1 MTSTAEVTEVSSQ
14 ILGRARGMR
23 DLVCAQAAESERLRT
38 LSPAIVDEMWA
49 SGLMASFNPV
59 AAGGEEPTFAE
70 MIETWIEMAWQDG
83 SFGWIGI
90 ANLPSSFAAAAYLPD
105 EGFAEVF
112 TAHDNRVT
120 MGGQFFPNGQGEA
133 VDGGY
138 RVTGAWSF
146 GSGTGHSEYIAAGF
160 MPMDDGEVRWLA
172 EGLPDMQVAIVPR
185 DDITFTDGWHVQGLK
200 GTGSY
205 DYNTADV
212 FVPQYRTFPL
222 FTRQPHR
229 GTSPATRMGLMPVTA
244 AGHASWALGV
254 AKSMLDDVEELAAS
268 KFRMSDMA
276 SLASRPTFQKGLA
289 HHVAAWRA
297 ARLLVLDAFTGAEA
311 AVAAGNDLTP
321 VLRAD
326 MRVAAVYATDVA
338 RACGEWAHLAA
349 GTSSIREGCRLER
362 AFRDLYT
369 GTQHAFIS
377 EKVAIDVAQIWLGLI
392 EDQPGL

>member
-1 MTSTAEVTEVSSQ
+1 MTSTAEMGSQ
-14 ILGRARGMR
+14 TVARARGMR
-23 DLVCAQAAESERLRT
+23 DLVRAEAAESERIRT
-38 LSPAIVDEMWA
+38 LTRAIVDEMWA
-49 SGLMASFNPV
+49 SGLMSSFNPV
-59 AAGGEEPTFAE
+59 PADGAEPSFTE

-83 SFGWIGI
+83 SFGWVGI
-90 ANLPSSFAAAAYLPD
+90 ANLPSTFAAAAYLPD

-112 TAHDNRVT
+112 TANDNRIT

-138 RVTGAWSF
+138 RLTGSWSF
-146 GSGTGHSEYIAAGF
+146 GSGTGHSEYVAAGF
-160 MPMDDGEVRWLA
+160 MPMDNGEVRWVS
-172 EGLPDMQVAIVPR
+172 EGLPDMQVAILPR
-185 DDITFTDGWHVQGLK
+185 ADITFTDGWFVQGLK

-205 DYNTADV
+205 DYNAADV
-212 FVPQYRTFPL
+212 FVPQRRTFPL
-222 FTRQPHR
+222 FAREPRR

-254 AKSMLDDVEELAAS
+254 AKSMLDDVEELAAT

-289 HHVAAWRA
+289 QHVASWRA
-297 ARLLVLDAFTGAEA
+297 ARLLVLDAFTAAET
-311 AVAAGNDLTP
+311 AVAAGEDLTP
-321 VLRAD
+321 ALRAD

-338 RACGEWAHLAA
+338 RACAEWAHLVA
-349 GTSSIREGCRLER
+349 GTSSIREGSRMER
-362 AFRDLYT
+362 AFRDIYT

-377 EKVAIDVAQIWLGLI
+377 EKVAIDAAQIWLGII